1 MSVMG
6 FEVEFSEKGTSGS
19 CLLAVLSCLK
29 RESAADR
36 LLGLRVRIP
45 PGGVDVCIL

>member
-1 MSVMG
+1 VSVMG
-6 FEVEFSEKGTSGS
+6 FEVEFTEKGTSRS
-19 CLLAVLSCLK
+19 CLLTVLIPVAE
-29 RESAADR
+29 RSAADR